1 MKAFR
6 IYVRVDNFVSK
17 KFHKFANVFSSR
29 KFILNFQINILK
41 GMKALY
47 LSVKF
52 LAFKGPVNKNFNVEK
67 ISYVE
72 KFIMFFQKK
81 RKFILQSFNN
91 LS

>member
-1 MKAFR
+1 
-6 IYVRVDNFVSK
+6 
-17 KFHKFANVFSSR
+17 
-29 KFILNFQINILK
+29 
-41 GMKALY
+41 MKALY